1 MQSFAS
7 VSALLDKV
15 IREVVHSEPKSKN
28 SLYLITSSSEPIH
41 FYDIS
46 KIKLSFPQDDLDAY
60 LNSNP
65 QIALGSTVCLENC
78 EITPDYGKDNQI
90 VSCEI

>member
-1 MQSFAS
+1 M
-7 VSALLDKV
+7 SALLDRV
-15 IREVVHSEPKSKN
+15 IRAEVHSEPKAKN
-28 SLYLITSSSEPIH
+28 SLYLVASSTDPIH

-46 KIKLSFPQDDLDAY
+46 KIKLSFPQDDLEAY

-78 EITPDYGKDNQI
+78 EISPEYGKNNEV
-90 VSCEI
+90 VSC

>member
-1 MQSFAS
+1 MQPFAS

-15 IREVVHSEPKSKN
+15 IREEVHNEPKTKN
-28 SLYLITSSSEPIH
+28 SLYLVASSSEPIH

-46 KIKLSFPQDDLDAY
+46 KTKLSFPQDDLEAY

-78 EITPDYGKDNQI
+78 ETTYEYSKD
-90 VSCEI
+90 S